1 MIPSNLERDFHSFA
15 EARFFARNFAVYF
28 EVETLI
34 KCSGEFYRVTVP
46 RSRKLAKPKNFVQFA
61 YMIDASSRDQLLSL
75 LDFADNSQFSSTNL
89 AWTDPESGL
98 TWDREGL
105 LITESIFNHHAAAGS
120 EVMNK
125 VNYAGIDGWRLP
137 TLNEL
142 KTLSVGKLDMA
153 DIKFGVGLGKPKF
166 WSSETTW
173 DSGTEQC
180 YFDLASMKIGHQHF
194 VEHDS
199 NRRTYG
205 DGYTENALTI
215 MVTSESHTA
224 HSF

>member
-1 MIPSNLERDFHSFA
+1 
-15 EARFFARNFAVYF
+15 
-28 EVETLI
+28 
-34 KCSGEFYRVTVP
+34 
-46 RSRKLAKPKNFVQFA
+46 
-61 YMIDASSRDQLLSL
+61 MIDASSRDQLLSL

-89 AWTDPESGL
+89 ACTDPESGL

-153 DIKFGVGLGKPKF
+153 DIKFGVGLGKPKILVF
-166 WSSETTW
+166 
-173 DSGTEQC
+173 GN
-180 YFDLASMKIGHQHF
+180 DLGLGH
-194 VEHDS
+194 
-199 NRRTYG
+199 
-205 DGYTENALTI
+205 
-215 MVTSESHTA
+215 
-224 HSF
+224 